1 MGWNIFTGS
10 TRKDVNVYSEF
21 SHKHLYYGRLE
32 SFAGYLSQAL
42 VFVWNSCSLR
52 EWFNFCFARDFCYC
66 RQIFHFG
73 ILSLKLRQLAYNSLL
88 LIITLRFICGERK
101 ISSIIKK
108 SQNIM
113 NMIVCKIFLCFLYL
127 YCLCYLKEKR
137 H

>member
-10 TRKDVNVYSEF
+10 TRRDVNVYSEF

-42 VFVWNSCSLR
+42 VFMWNSCSLR
-52 EWFNFCFARDFCYC
+52 EWFNFCFARDFYYC

-73 ILSLKLRQLAYNSLL
+73 IVSLKLRQLAYTSLL